1 MHANHRICQTVGDLS
16 TAIVHKDKRLAS
28 EIDHTPVEILY
39 RRESLPDSYS
49 LMDIAYIYT
58 WKRNGP
64 MRFYYRIQVP
74 TPMRTELPCLTPS
87 SEPIRDSVPGK
98 LKSPEL
104 LDAVGLRPIPP
115 AEAVTI
121 QPMET
126 NLEVKAKKD
135 APEKEGIPKV
145 EERPKTTLADDTA
158 VSLLLALSN
167 GHGGQEQQKEAVVVD
182 SKQGQASAEPET
194 CPPPTQTRPSNANGG
209 VFKVPQSMTK
219 RFVINGGKLVA
230 VKNKQPG
237 GKSSKSAEKT
247 KVNGKTVNVE
257 SSYLGD
263 RFTNPLGLV
272 SNGPLGVQ
280 GGRLPPGSPRPPPN
294 SERVMKTKYMTPSG
308 LLVNRL
314 TPEITLSQ
322 NKPVQESI
330 KPPQISSNQ
339 MRPVKTQ
346 VKPNGHNRPT
356 SNGQPPHRKE
366 TNRLEQI
373 VQNCLKKESSQKSSE
388 RKETETKDDAAGG
401 KQSGILNVEAIAK
414 SDAGSEESA
423 RAARGDASI
432 QPADHVAIPSS
443 SDRVDTDTESSILK
457 KKLNDSR
464 RGGSF
469 IADPQKRRLVTPD
482 VSIELMANPTKE
494 REKKR
499 EPSDLSTLTKRFLH
513 DIQRMK
519 KLDTEM
525 KINKLD
531 HMCASTVKIEKVPA
545 PPNLKVS
552 TPKSSPSGNDRS
564 KAIDGSDF
572 SSEND
577 QLFIDI
583 RNKCEAMKRKNSEPV
598 TVAIE
603 RVSEDP
609 TAKVSSSQGSPANGL
624 DSTSDPKPETPPKPS
639 GTHKKLP
646 RLIEINAP
654 PRPKLPSL
662 VPDQKQKIKMTTIRK
677 EVPIGKEVPL
687 VRRDCNGALDLSSGM
702 SPPSGK
708 QTTPTGNKS
717 PFHRP
722 CAPDKSSTTP
732 SSMSPLLAMSSFPM
746 PDTNR
751 SSPIRIPTLKPKS
764 SPSPRP
770 SSLSSSSPSPPAES
784 KDMFSPAAFQQLYR
798 HQMELQSRLLASQVN
813 NNNWSRDPLMAKK
826 FEEWIRM
833 MNIPHPLMFPSQ
845 DSRK

>member
-1 MHANHRICQTVGDLS
+1 MQAPPLPQQPRGRVRLTEVNPHLVCVLCHGYFIDATTMAECPHSFCRSCIVLYLETKSYCPICEVQIHKTKPHLNLKPDKTLQDIVYKLVPGLFHDEMRRRRAFYAKYPNRDLYLSPEARGVGVERIIYSPEDSISLS
-16 TAIVHKDKRLAS
+16 IEYYDDDREREEWAPTRPGSCYDAAAQPQPSQSPTPACKDGLKRYLQCPAAVNMRLLKKFIRLKFGLS
-28 EIDHTPVEILY
+28 QACTVEILY

-194 CPPPTQTRPSNANGG
+194 CPPPTPTRPSNANGG

-373 VQNCLKKESSQKSSE
+373 VQNCLKKGVVSE
-388 RKETETKDDAAGG
+388 
-401 KQSGILNVEAIAK
+401 V
-414 SDAGSEESA
+414 
-423 RAARGDASI
+423 
-432 QPADHVAIPSS
+432 
-443 SDRVDTDTESSILK
+443 
-457 KKLNDSR
+457 
-464 RGGSF
+464 F
-469 IADPQKRRLVTPD
+469 
-482 VSIELMANPTKE
+482 
-494 REKKR
+494 REK
-499 EPSDLSTLTKRFLH
+499 
-513 DIQRMK
+513 
-519 KLDTEM
+519 
-525 KINKLD
+525 
-531 HMCASTVKIEKVPA
+531 
-545 PPNLKVS
+545 
-552 TPKSSPSGNDRS
+552 RS
-564 KAIDGSDF
+564 
-572 SSEND
+572 
-577 QLFIDI
+577 
-583 RNKCEAMKRKNSEPV
+583 
-598 TVAIE
+598 
-603 RVSEDP
+603 
-609 TAKVSSSQGSPANGL
+609 
-624 DSTSDPKPETPPKPS
+624 
-639 GTHKKLP
+639 
-646 RLIEINAP
+646 
-654 PRPKLPSL
+654 
-662 VPDQKQKIKMTTIRK
+662 
-677 EVPIGKEVPL
+677 
-687 VRRDCNGALDLSSGM
+687 
-702 SPPSGK
+702 
-708 QTTPTGNKS
+708 
-717 PFHRP
+717 
-722 CAPDKSSTTP
+722 
-732 SSMSPLLAMSSFPM
+732 
-746 PDTNR
+746 
-751 SSPIRIPTLKPKS
+751 
-764 SPSPRP
+764 
-770 SSLSSSSPSPPAES
+770 
-784 KDMFSPAAFQQLYR
+784 
-798 HQMELQSRLLASQVN
+798 
-813 NNNWSRDPLMAKK
+813 
-826 FEEWIRM
+826 
-833 MNIPHPLMFPSQ
+833 
-845 DSRK
+845 